1 VGADQHITD
10 PDDRADL
17 AVRAY
22 ELYNELGSL
31 AKVREALSIE
41 PVTLRVCGERR
52 LFSRET
58 IREWIGEGRAA
69 ETYIELLSV
78 AQERADSNARLSLY
92 AATAWEVLRKRCQTA
107 GEALQALDLVRKIER
122 DRMDLL
128 GLKAPIKV
136 QQVGG
141 DDEHAVPPDMVA
153 TIAALAR
160 QAAAKRAALID
171 DAYPDAPGTTVLPAR
186 RSPRGTQAE
195 PRKPRRRA
203 N

>member
-22 ELYNELGSL
+22 ELYSELGSL

-52 LFSRET
+52 LFARAT
-58 IREWIGEGRAA
+58 ISEWIDEGRTA
-69 ETYIELLSV
+69 ETYLELLSI
-78 AQERADSNARLSLY
+78 AQERVDSNTRLSLLG
-92 AATAWEVLRKRCQTA
+92 ATAWEVLRKRCNTA
-107 GEALQALDLVRKIER
+107 GEALQALDLMRKIER

-136 QQVGG
+136 QQVGEEG
-141 DDEHAVPPDMVA
+141 SGTVPPDMVA
-153 TIAALAR
+153 TIAALRR
-160 QAAAKRAALID
+160 QAEAKQAALLD
-171 DAYPDAPGTTVLPAR
+171 DAYPGATVVPAR
-186 RSPRGTQAE
+186 RSPRGTQRG
-195 PRKPRRRA
+195 PRDPKRRTS
-203 N
+203 

>member
-22 ELYNELGSL
+22 ELYRELGSL

-52 LFSRET
+52 LFSRDT
-58 IREWIGEGRAA
+58 ISTWIDEGRTA
-69 ETYIELLSV
+69 ETYLELLSI
-78 AQERADSNARLSLY
+78 AQERVDSNSRLSLLG
-92 AATAWEVLRKRCQTA
+92 ATAWEVLRNRCKTA
-107 GEALQALDLVRKIER
+107 GEALQALDLMRKIER

-136 QQVGG
+136 QQVGEEG
-141 DDEHAVPPDMVA
+141 RGTVPPDMVA
-153 TIAALAR
+153 TIAALQR
-160 QAAAKRAALID
+160 QAEAKRLALLD
-171 DAYPDAPGTTVLPAR
+171 DYPGATALPAR
-186 RSPRGTQAE
+186 RSPRGTQRG
-195 PRKPRRRA
+195 PRDPKRRTS
-203 N
+203 

>member
-22 ELYNELGSL
+22 ELYGELGSL
-31 AKVREALSIE
+31 SRVREALSIE

-52 LFSRET
+52 LFSRAT
-58 IREWIGEGRAA
+58 ISEWINEGRTA
-69 ETYIELLSV
+69 ETYLELLSV
-78 AQERADSNARLSLY
+78 AQERVDSNTRLSLLG
-92 AATAWEVLRKRCQTA
+92 ATAWEILRKRCNTA
-107 GEALQALDLVRKIER
+107 SEALQAIDVMRKIER

-136 QQVGG
+136 QNVG
-141 DDEHAVPPDMVA
+141 DDDATRVPPDMVA
-153 TIAALAR
+153 TIAALRR
-160 QAAAKRAALID
+160 QADAKRAALVD
-171 DAYPDAPGTTVLPAR
+171 DAYPGATVVPAR
-186 RSPRGTQAE
+186 RSPRGTQRG
-195 PRKPRRRA
+195 PRDPKRRA